1 MEHAKKMTLV
11 DSNFAVDPRNIKR
24 HYSSLD
30 QSVVDILNRQD
41 IDDYEKL
48 ILYRIALNKFL
59 VNKKNLEADLDEP
72 LKVQLNT
79 PKTEEEPTPT
89 TNQSVERR
97 QEFKN
102 ETPASLP
109 THLSDTGAEA
119 VETIPPKISST
130 TRSKKKKVANKKRS
144 ISSTTFPSP
153 PLSRKRKRTRTQWIS
168 L

>member
-24 HYSSLD
+24 HNSFLG
-30 QSVVDILNRQD
+30 QSVIDILNRKD

-59 VNKKNLEADLDEP
+59 VNKKKLEADLDES

-79 PKTEEEPTPT
+79 PKIEEPTPIK
-89 TNQSVERR
+89 NQSVERR
-97 QEFKN
+97 QEFKT
-102 ETPASLP
+102 ETSTSLSS
-109 THLSDTGAEA
+109 HLSDTRAEA
-119 VETIPPKISST
+119 VETIPPKISNT
-130 TRSKKKKVANKKRS
+130 TRQKVVNKKRS
-144 ISSTTFPSP
+144 ISSTTFLSP

>member
-1 MEHAKKMTLV
+1 MTLV

-30 QSVVDILNRQD
+30 QSVVDILYRQD

-48 ILYRIALNKFL
+48 IFYRMALNKFL
-59 VNKKNLEADLDEP
+59 VNKKNLEVDLDEP
-72 LKVQLNT
+72 FKVQLNT
-79 PKTEEEPTPT
+79 PKTEKEPTPI

-97 QEFKN
+97 QEFKS

-109 THLSDTGAEA
+109 AHLSDTRAEA
-119 VETIPPKISST
+119 VETIPPKIST
-130 TRSKKKKVANKKRS
+130 ATRNRKKKVANKKRS
-144 ISSTTFPSP
+144 ISLTTFLSP
-153 PLSRKRKRTRTQWIS
+153 LFYRNVKERGLSGYLFENGSI

>member
-1 MEHAKKMTLV
+1 MEHAKRMTLV

-30 QSVVDILNRQD
+30 QSVVDILNRED

-59 VNKKNLEADLDEP
+59 VNKKNLEADLYEP

-79 PKTEEEPTPT
+79 PNIEAEPTPA
-89 TNQSVERR
+89 TNQSVERQ
-97 QEFKN
+97 QEFKT
-102 ETPASLP
+102 ETPAPSSSY
-109 THLSDTGAEA
+109 LSDTRTEA
-119 VETIPPKISST
+119 VEIIPPKTSNT
-130 TRSKKKKVANKKRS
+130 TRNKKKKVVNKKRS

>member
-30 QSVVDILNRQD
+30 QIVVDILNRQD

-72 LKVQLNT
+72 LKIQLKHTKN
-79 PKTEEEPTPT
+79 
-89 TNQSVERR
+89 RR
-97 QEFKN
+97 RIYSYSE
-102 ETPASLP
+102 
-109 THLSDTGAEA
+109 
-119 VETIPPKISST
+119 
-130 TRSKKKKVANKKRS
+130 SKC
-144 ISSTTFPSP
+144 
-153 PLSRKRKRTRTQWIS
+153 
-168 L
+168 